1 MTRALVASLAVALVA
16 AANAGG
22 VRGGFSANVTNEFF
36 PLPRGRT
43 LIYVGSKDGKAAR
56 DVFHVTRRT
65 AIIEGAACTVVDDR
79 LYLDGRLEERTTDWY
94 AQAASGTVWYFGE
107 RTAELDRHGRVTST
121 EGSWRAGENGARPG
135 VFMPAHPRVGQ
146 SFAQEHAKG
155 VAEDRFR
162 VVAVQPAG
170 PKATVETREWT
181 PLEPGVVD
189 RKRYVRGY
197 GTDVEETVKG
207 GDEHLELIAVH

>member
-1 MTRALVASLAVALVA
+1 VTRTIVATLAVALVA

-22 VRGGFSANVTNEFF
+22 GHGAFSARVTNDFF
-36 PLPRGRT
+36 PLPPGRT
-43 LIYVGSKDGKAAR
+43 LIYIGSKDGKAAR
-56 DVFHVTRRT
+56 DVLHVTRQT
-65 AIIEGAACTVVDDR
+65 AIVGGAPCAVVDDR
-79 LYLDGRLEERTTDWY
+79 LYLDGQLEERTTDWY
-94 AQAASGTVWYFGE
+94 SQAASGTVWYFGE
-107 RTAELDRHGRVTST
+107 RTAELDRHGRVTTT

-135 VFMPAHPRVGQ
+135 VFMPARPRVGQ

-155 VAEDRFR
+155 VAADHFR
-162 VVAVQPAG
+162 IVAVHRAG

-197 GTDVEETVKG
+197 GTDIEETVKG